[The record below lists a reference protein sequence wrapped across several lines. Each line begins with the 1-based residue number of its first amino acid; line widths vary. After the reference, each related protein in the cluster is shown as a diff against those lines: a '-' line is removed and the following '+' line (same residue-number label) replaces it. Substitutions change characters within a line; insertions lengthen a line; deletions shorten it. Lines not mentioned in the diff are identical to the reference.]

1 VASIDALELGLI
13 GSSLGAGRV
22 KAGDQ
27 ISYEVGFKL
36 LKKPGDNVEMSKWLI
51 ILMLLLIDY
60 CDLLIDSRWAMAWGL
75 PQFGRV
81 WRSICSTTHR
91 CYRS

>member
-1 VASIDALELGLI
+1 MASIDALELGLI

-36 LKKPGDNVEMSKWLI
+36 LKKPGDNVEMSK
-51 ILMLLLIDY
+51 
-60 CDLLIDSRWAMAWGL
+60 
-75 PQFGRV
+75 
-81 WRSICSTTHR
+81 
-91 CYRS
+91 